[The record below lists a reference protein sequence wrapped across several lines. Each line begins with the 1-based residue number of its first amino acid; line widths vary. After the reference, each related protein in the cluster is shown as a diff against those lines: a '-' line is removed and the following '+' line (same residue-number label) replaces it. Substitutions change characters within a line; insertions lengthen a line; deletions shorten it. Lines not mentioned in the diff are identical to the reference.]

1 MLTVG
6 RITWESAWKVSVCNA
21 TGRSIMRNRT
31 LRSAKCAVGVVCLG
45 SLVSVLLWLDG
56 PYKREKAM
64 RRRKKNFNKGEEY
77 IRSCPELG
85 RWIKQCVQCQVRG
98 YDPNM
103 PDEVGFVSSYWKA
116 KGWKNTHT
124 ARYIRKYFK
133 SLALDDCGLCEVCSR
148 N

>member
-6 RITWESAWKVSVCNA
+6 RITWENARKVSVRSA
-21 TGRSIMRNRT
+21 TGRSTSRSRT
-31 LRSAKCAVGVVCLG
+31 PRFTRFVVGVLFLG

-77 IRSCPELG
+77 IRSCPELEK
-85 RWIKQCVQCQVRG
+85 WIKQCVQCQARG
-98 YDPNM
+98 YDPDM
-103 PDEVGFVSSYWKA
+103 PDEVGFVSAYWKA
-116 KGWKNTHT
+116 KGWKNPYT

-133 SLALDDCGLCEVCSR
+133 PLPLDDCGLCEVCSR
-148 N
+148 K